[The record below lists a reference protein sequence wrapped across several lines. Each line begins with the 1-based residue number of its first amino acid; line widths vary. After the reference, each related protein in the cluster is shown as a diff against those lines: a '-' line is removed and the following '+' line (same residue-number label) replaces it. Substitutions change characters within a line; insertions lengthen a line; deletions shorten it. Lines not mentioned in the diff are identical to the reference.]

1 VLLFQ
6 SRGLRSF
13 ADSASDH
20 FDRNLRK
27 RLKTRWLIN
36 RWQPRREVRRFDP
49 PGSSLRLFA
58 EAAPGYFVGNLC
70 KRLKELRL
78 AVTILSS
85 TPSFTSHSMRLS
97 HQFDEVNDLFNEV
110 VEAFDDVNDLFD
122 EVVEA
127 FDEVERP
134 IR

>member
-1 VLLFQ
+1 
-6 SRGLRSF
+6 
-13 ADSASDH
+13 
-20 FDRNLRK
+20 
-27 RLKTRWLIN
+27 
-36 RWQPRREVRRFDP
+36 
-49 PGSSLRLFA
+49 
-58 EAAPGYFVGNLC
+58 
-70 KRLKELRL
+70 
-78 AVTILSS
+78 
-85 TPSFTSHSMRLS
+85 MRLS